1 MQSFRPKVLILTSLT
16 GGGHLSL
23 ALALQDALGQDYETS
38 IADPYPR
45 VFHHYYTLVGRYF
58 LNLWGLEYR
67 YSDNQEAALCLH
79 KTLTLLLRD
88 RLSALIKR
96 RRPQLIITTHTLLS
110 YEVAQVIERVA
121 PGLPL
126 VFQLSELE
134 EVHST
139 WLTVKDAHAYLIP
152 TREILA
158 QARTQH
164 IDESRL
170 HLTGMP
176 VRAQFLQ
183 DYSAKRAAQLTALGL
198 EPALFTV
205 FLQGGAEGA
214 AGIDQTVKSV
224 LASNG
229 SIQVILA
236 VGTNTQLASRFSGM
250 ERLRV
255 LPFTKTIAPYMAA
268 ADVVIGKAGPNFIA
282 EAVMLGKPFLATA
295 FIPGQEAP
303 NLRFLE
309 RHNLG
314 WVCLEPQAQQHLVA
328 TLLDNPSAL
337 AEKIA
342 SVQAYR
348 VWNMRANR
356 HIRPVIENIL
366 LTDAINL

>member
-1 MQSFRPKVLILTSLT
+1 VLILTSLT

-23 ALALQDALGQDYETS
+23 ALALQDALAEDYETC
-38 IADPYPR
+38 IEDPHPR
-45 VFHHYYTLVGRYF
+45 IFHHYYNFVGRHF
-58 LNLWGLEYR
+58 LTLWGLEYR
-67 YSDNQEAALCLH
+67 YSDNRASALQLH
-79 KTLTLLLRD
+79 KTLTLLLQD
-88 RLSALIKR
+88 RLSALIKSR
-96 RRPQLIITTHTLLS
+96 QPQLIITTHTLLS
-110 YEVAQVIERVA
+110 YEVAQAIERTA

-139 WLTVKDAHAYLIP
+139 WLTVKDAHAYLVP
-152 TREILA
+152 TSEILA

-183 DYSAKRAAQLTALGL
+183 DYSAKKAAILTALGL
-198 EPALFTV
+198 DPAIFTV

-214 AGIDQTVKSV
+214 AGIDQTVKAV
-224 LASNG
+224 LASDR

-236 VGTNTQLASRFSGM
+236 VGTNAQLASRFSGI
-250 ERLRV
+250 EHLSV
-255 LPFTKTIAPYMAA
+255 LPYTKTIAPYMAA
-268 ADVVIGKAGPNFIA
+268 ADVVTGKAGPNFIA

-303 NLRFLE
+303 NLKFLE

-314 WVCLEPQAQQHLVA
+314 WVCLEPQDQQHLIV
-328 TLLDNPSAL
+328 TLLDNPQAL
-337 AEKIA
+337 VEKIA

-348 VWNMRANR
+348 AWNLEANR
-356 HIRPVIENIL
+356 RLRPLIKNIL
-366 LTDAINL
+366 TL

>member
-1 MQSFRPKVLILTSLT
+1 MKSSGPKVLILTSLT

-23 ALALQDALGQDYETS
+23 ALALQDALGQDYETG
-38 IADPYPR
+38 IVDPYPR
-45 VFHHYYTLVGRYF
+45 IFHRYYTFVGRHF
-58 LNLWGLEYR
+58 LKLWGLEYR
-67 YSDNQEAALCLH
+67 YSDNQASALRVH
-79 KTLTLLLRD
+79 KMLTLLLRD
-88 RLSALIKR
+88 RLSTLIKHR
-96 RRPQLIITTHTLLS
+96 QPQLIITTHTLLS
-110 YEVAQVIERVA
+110 YEVAQAIKRAA

-139 WLTVKDAHAYLIP
+139 WLTVKNAHAYLVP

-158 QARTQH
+158 QARAKG

-183 DYSAKRAAQLTALGL
+183 DYSAKRTATLTALGL
-198 EPALFTV
+198 DPALFTI

-214 AGIDQTVKSV
+214 AGIDQTVKSM
-224 LASNG
+224 LAPDRP
-229 SIQVILA
+229 IQIILA
-236 VGTNTQLASRFSGM
+236 VGTNKQLASRFSGIGH
-250 ERLRV
+250 LSV
-255 LPFTKTIAPYMAA
+255 LPFTRNIASYMAA
-268 ADVVIGKAGPNFIA
+268 ADVIAGKAGPNFIA
-282 EAVMLGKPFLATA
+282 EAVMQGKPFLATA

-303 NLRFLE
+303 NLKFLE

-314 WVCLEPQAQQHLVA
+314 WVCLEPPAQQRLIA
-328 TLLDNPSAL
+328 TLVDNPPAL

-348 VWNMRANR
+348 AWNMQANR
-356 HIRPVIENIL
+356 RIHLIIKSILPV
-366 LTDAINL
+366 TTPHS